1 MFKSDIYYDDEWCAG
16 IKWLCNKKNQ
26 CKKMMDDKIIGDQ
39 THAETI
45 HSTKKWVHV
54 TLQNHLEI
62 VLLNTQLIVR
72 PGM

>member
-1 MFKSDIYYDDEWCAG
+1 MTSITMMNDALVLNDYVV
-16 IKWLCNKKNQ
+16 KKNQ

>member
-1 MFKSDIYYDDEWCAG
+1 
-16 IKWLCNKKNQ
+16 
-26 CKKMMDDKIIGDQ
+26 MMDDKIIGDQ

-54 TLQNHLEI
+54 TLQKHLEI
-62 VLLNTQLIVR
+62 VLLNTQPIVR

>member
-1 MFKSDIYYDDEWCAG
+1 MTSITMMNDALVLNDYV
-16 IKWLCNKKNQ
+16 IK
-26 CKKMMDDKIIGDQ
+26 KKMMDDKIIGDQ